1 MRCPVVNHWELVKHA
16 NEADLTDQERQT
28 VEQREA

>member
-1 MRCPVVNHWELVKHA
+1 MRCPVVNNWGLVKHA
-16 NEADLTDQERQT
+16 NETDQTEQERQT